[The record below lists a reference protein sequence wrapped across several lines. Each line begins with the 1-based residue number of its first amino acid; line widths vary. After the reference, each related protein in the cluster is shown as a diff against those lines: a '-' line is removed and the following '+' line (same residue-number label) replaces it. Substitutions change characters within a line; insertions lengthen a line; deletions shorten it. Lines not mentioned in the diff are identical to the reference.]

1 MSDWYTEEAYPGTK
15 ITASEN
21 GWMTSEIFL
30 SWFNN
35 FCKNVTQRPLMLIY
49 DGQSTH
55 INYKLIKK
63 AREEQ
68 VTILKL
74 PSHTADC
81 LQPLN
86 VCCFRPLKTQ
96 WDNAIAKWTKDHN
109 VQHISKMEFN
119 KLVGKK

>member
-1 MSDWYTEEAYPGTK
+1 MSDWYTADAYPGTE

-30 SWFNN
+30 SWFEN

-49 DGQSTH
+49 DGHSTH
-55 INYKLIKK
+55 VNYKLIKK
-63 AREEQ
+63 ARDEQ
-68 VTILKL
+68 VTLLKL
-74 PSHTADC
+74 PSHTTDK
-81 LQPLN
+81 LQPLD

-96 WDNAIAKWTKDHN
+96 WDKAIAKWTKEHN
-109 VQHISKMEFN
+109 ARRISKMEFI